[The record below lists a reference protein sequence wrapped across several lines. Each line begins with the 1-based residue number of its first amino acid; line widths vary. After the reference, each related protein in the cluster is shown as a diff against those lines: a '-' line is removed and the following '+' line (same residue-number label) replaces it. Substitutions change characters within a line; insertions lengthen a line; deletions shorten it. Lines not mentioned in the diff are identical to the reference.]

1 MSQCCDCIPCACAP
15 GDFCIGLWTVKHLE
29 EAVARAEKVAEVT
42 GVRDDISSSAA
53 TLLTH
58 YRGLTVKELAE
69 LRGALRAA
77 NAQMRIVKNTLARRA
92 VAEVGIDGLDEMLTG
107 PTGLVFCQDDP
118 VGPAKALKA
127 FAKDHPAL
135 EIRGGYLDGAV
146 LSSDEARALADLQS
160 REELLAEFVGL
171 MYGALANTAR
181 LLQASTQKQA
191 QLLAALVADGGA
203 EAKGFGSPAAAASPE
218 EAAPAEVEET
228 TTPAPAA
235 EAGDD
240 AVEAAADDTTPDE
253 ATTEADD
260 ASDVDPEPVAED
272 GADTDTVDEEKTS
285 AE

>member
-1 MSQCCDCIPCACAP
+1 M
-15 GDFCIGLWTVKHLE
+15 
-29 EAVARAEKVAEVT
+29 ARAEKVAEVA

-92 VAEVGIDGLDEMLTG
+92 VADAGITGLDEFLVG

-127 FAKDHPAL
+127 FAKNHPAL

-146 LSSDEARALADLQS
+146 LNEAEARALAELQS

-191 QLLAALVADGGA
+191 QLLAALIADGGP
-203 EAKGFGSPAAAASPE
+203 EAKGFGSGETAPESSAEVAADAPVD
-218 EAAPAEVEET
+218 EAAV
-228 TTPAPAA
+228 
-235 EAGDD
+235 
-240 AVEAAADDTTPDE
+240 DTTPEAEEVE
-253 ATTEADD
+253 ATAEADD
-260 ASDVDPEPVAED
+260 AADDVATAEAAED
-272 GADTDTVDEEKTS
+272 ADASDDADAETGTEEKSS

>member
-1 MSQCCDCIPCACAP
+1 M
-15 GDFCIGLWTVKHLE
+15 
-29 EAVARAEKVAEVT
+29 ARAEKVAEVA
-42 GVRDDISSSAA
+42 GVRDDFSSSAA

-92 VAEVGIDGLDEMLTG
+92 VADAGITGLDDLLTG

-118 VGPAKALKA
+118 VGPAKALRA
-127 FAKDHPAL
+127 FAKNHPQL

-146 LSSDEARALADLQS
+146 LNEAEARALAELQS
-160 REELLAEFVGL
+160 REELLAVFVGL

-191 QLLAALVADGGA
+191 QLLAALAADGGP
-203 EAKGFGSPAAAASPE
+203 EAKGFGSG
-218 EAAPAEVEET
+218 EAAPQPSAEAPVEEAVAEVAPDAEEVEV
-228 TTPAPAA
+228 AA
-235 EAGDD
+235 EADVAADEASSAD
-240 AVEAAADDTTPDE
+240 AAKDAPSEAAAEDADTS
-253 ATTEADD
+253 DD
-260 ASDVDPEPVAED
+260 ADAEI
-272 GADTDTVDEEKTS
+272 VPEEKMS

>member
-1 MSQCCDCIPCACAP
+1 M
-15 GDFCIGLWTVKHLE
+15 
-29 EAVARAEKVAEVT
+29 ARAEKVAEVA

-58 YRGLTVKELAE
+58 YRGLTVQELAE
-69 LRGALRAA
+69 LRTALRAA

-92 VAEVGIDGLDEMLTG
+92 VADAGITGLDELLTG

-127 FAKDHPAL
+127 FAKNHPAL

-146 LSSDEARALADLQS
+146 LNETEARALAELKS

-191 QLLAALVADGGA
+191 QLFAALIEDGGP
-203 EAKGFGSPAAAASPE
+203 EAKGFGSK
-218 EAAPAEVEET
+218 
-228 TTPAPAA
+228 TPAPAVSAEDSKEEPATAVSLEETDAPVEEVVA
-235 EAGDD
+235 EASAEDD
-240 AVEAAADDTTPDE
+240 TVEAPSAEATEDTAGEDDEAKAAAANAVDGASTDTT
-253 ATTEADD
+253 T
-260 ASDVDPEPVAED
+260 
-272 GADTDTVDEEKTS
+272 DEETA